1 MNDIATRIAGLVNES
16 GLSLRT
22 LSKAIG
28 VNHVS
33 LSQWVTGKN
42 RPSDKGLEA
51 LCLYFHVSPAWV
63 LYGDD
68 SAAGAQSIRLED
80 AISIPLLEAEGAC
93 GAREDLSQYG
103 CGIIT
108 MVRVTYEFI
117 RNYCPSASMNSLHI
131 ITAKGDSMMPTLN
144 NGGAVIVDVS
154 QRDVTQDGLY
164 AVELG
169 GSTLI
174 KRIQITHKGLLLLS
188 DNTKYKPFTIDDGD
202 TLNVIGRV
210 YVGLQIR
217 RLL

>member
-144 NGGAVIVDVS
+144 NGDAVIVDVS
-154 QRDVTQDGLY
+154 QRDVT
-164 AVELG
+164 
-169 GSTLI
+169 
-174 KRIQITHKGLLLLS
+174 
-188 DNTKYKPFTIDDGD
+188 
-202 TLNVIGRV
+202 
-210 YVGLQIR
+210 
-217 RLL
+217 

>member
-33 LSQWVTGKN
+33 LSRWVTGKN

-103 CGIIT
+103 CGII
-108 MVRVTYEFI
+108 
-117 RNYCPSASMNSLHI
+117 CPSASMNSLHI
-131 ITAKGDSMMPTLN
+131 ITVKGDSMMPTLN
-144 NGGAVIVDVS
+144 NGDAVIVDVS

>member
-108 MVRVTYEFI
+108 
-117 RNYCPSASMNSLHI
+117 
-131 ITAKGDSMMPTLN
+131 AKGDSMMPTLN
-144 NGGAVIVDVS
+144 NGDAVIVDVS

>member
-1 MNDIATRIAGLVNES
+1 MNDITSRIASLIKDS

-51 LCLYFHVSPAWV
+51 FCSYFHVSPAWV

-68 SAAGAQSIRLED
+68 SATGAQSIQLED
-80 AISIPLLEAEGAC
+80 AVSIPLLDAEGAC
-93 GAREDLSQYG
+93 GVREDLSQYG

-144 NGGAVIVDVS
+144 NGDTVIVDIS

-164 AVELG
+164 AVELS

-188 DNTKYKPFTIDDGD
+188 DNPKYQPFTIDDGD
-202 TLNVIGRV
+202 TLNIIGRV